1 MEGFLTGL
9 LRISFFGSLS
19 AMVLFFLQPVCRRLA
34 GQAVVYYLWLFV
46 LLRLC
51 VPAGITVSLPSAAGG
66 FLHIFQQNEAGMA
79 DAGNPVHGE
88 AGIKA
93 AQESGQTGTGTQR
106 DAAGSSRKNA
116 GVQKNIETETGQ
128 NRAGAQKVQKNA
140 DAQTAPGTDAR
151 KNRNL
156 FWAVLWM
163 GGVLA
168 SLAWHFGAGLS
179 YSRRVRRSLAP
190 VPDWALAVL
199 REAEPCGHVAL
210 AQSSL
215 VNTPMLLGLRHPVI
229 VLPFL
234 SEHRNENLGNIL
246 AHELV
251 HAKRRDLLYKWS
263 AAAITSLHW
272 FNPLMILVRHEI
284 ARCCELSCD
293 EAVVRSMTSRERRS
307 YGETLL
313 ALAGAPSRGTG
324 TLSAEMCREKAQLK
338 ERLVAIAKYRK
349 KSMASVAASLVF
361 VLAAGGCAM
370 ISGAEAGKP
379 REIPAGMEQAE
390 DTQDTDSREGQ
401 RPENPDSREDKS
413 PENPDS
419 MEDKSPE
426 NPDSREGQRP
436 ENPDGMEPEGQ
447 VREDAADSK
456 DSSTDEGE
464 EPELY
469 YEKDGR
475 QYELVPDL
483 VTGRYLWASVLSK
496 GTKSKDSHGHEK
508 TNYQSQERWFE
519 RVDGSASHS
528 VRRFDNL
535 LYSAGEYL
543 IFEYDGMVHVSR
555 QTDIYHPVLSYE
567 YGWTYGIVTKVKQ
580 GYMIADGRDCE
591 IRFYNEQFQE
601 TKTLSGL
608 RAGESGHYYE
618 NGLMAVREMKTG
630 LKGFLDE
637 SGSFAIPCIYA
648 KVSDFSNGYASVLEG
663 AQLVPYTE
671 EDTVQMFYAKG
682 GQWGIIDQKGSFVI
696 KPSKR
701 YANKSPSET
710 GEQYYDGI
718 RRFGPVRED
727 GTVDFLA
734 SDEEDRVLETV
745 SVR

>member
-93 AQESGQTGTGTQR
+93 AQESGQTGTGTRR
-106 DAAGSSRKNA
+106 DAAGSSRKSVRA
-116 GVQKNIETETGQ
+116 ETSQIHT
-128 NRAGAQKVQKNA
+128 
-140 DAQTAPGTDAR
+140 DAETAPGADAW

-156 FWAVLWM
+156 FFAVLWM

-210 AQSSL
+210 AQSPI

-272 FNPLMILVRHEI
+272 FNPLMILVRREI

-293 EAVVRSMTSRERRS
+293 EAVVRSMTACERRS

-349 KSMASVAASLVF
+349 KSMASAAASLVF

-379 REIPAGMEQAE
+379 REISAGMEQAE

-401 RPENPDSREDKS
+401 RPENPDS
-413 PENPDS
+413 
-419 MEDKSPE
+419 
-426 NPDSREGQRP
+426 
-436 ENPDGMEPEGQ
+436 MEPEGQ

-464 EPELY
+464 EPELF

-508 TNYQSQERWFE
+508 TDYQSQERWFE

-580 GYMIADGRDCE
+580 GYMIADGRACE

-637 SGSFAIPCIYA
+637 SGSFAIPCLYA
-648 KVSDFSNGYASVLEG
+648 NVSDFSNGYASVLEG

-701 YANKSPSET
+701 YANKSPSKT
-710 GEQYYDGI
+710 GEQYYDGV

>member
-93 AQESGQTGTGTQR
+93 AQESGQTGTGTRR

-128 NRAGAQKVQKNA
+128 NRADAEKVQKNA
-140 DAQTAPGTDAR
+140 DAQTAPGTKAQKNAEEMQKDADAETAPGTDAR
-151 KNRNL
+151 KNWNL

-210 AQSSL
+210 AQSPI

-272 FNPLMILVRHEI
+272 FNPLMILVRREI

-293 EAVVRSMTSRERRS
+293 EAVVRSMTACERRS

-349 KSMASVAASLVF
+349 KSMASAAASLVF

-379 REIPAGMEQAE
+379 REISAGMEQAE

-401 RPENPDSREDKS
+401 RPENPDS
-413 PENPDS
+413 
-419 MEDKSPE
+419 
-426 NPDSREGQRP
+426 
-436 ENPDGMEPEGQ
+436 MEPEGQ

-464 EPELY
+464 EPELF

-580 GYMIADGRDCE
+580 GYMIADGRACE

-601 TKTLSGL
+601 TKTLKGL

-637 SGSFAIPCIYA
+637 SGSFAIPCLYA
-648 KVSDFSNGYASVLEG
+648 NVSDFSNGYASVLEG

-701 YANKSPSET
+701 YANKSPSKT
-710 GEQYYDGI
+710 GEQYYDGV

-727 GTVDFLA
+727 KTVDFLA